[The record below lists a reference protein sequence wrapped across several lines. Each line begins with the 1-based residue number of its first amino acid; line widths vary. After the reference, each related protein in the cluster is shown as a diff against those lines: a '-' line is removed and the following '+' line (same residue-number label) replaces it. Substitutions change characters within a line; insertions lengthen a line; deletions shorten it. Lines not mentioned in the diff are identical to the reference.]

1 MTQNQLLVTA
11 IVIISIIQITGIQ
24 CAPLGKSGGKTEFR
38 DKAFDKEFKKVTW
51 IGNEPVRALESFD
64 NPPDRDNAR
73 REVDN
78 FPSNIYS
85 KYDNVQKKVKDW
97 FDTEPLIDHIHES
110 EKYGNEGDQFYFIT
124 KPLVQLTE
132 KMSNLTNK
140 ILAAPRNLFRSAN
153 KSVSEKLNDF
163 GGSLVG
169 LRR

>member
-1 MTQNQLLVTA
+1 MRSNQLLA
-11 IVIISIIQITGIQ
+11 SIVIILMVRKAEVQ
-24 CAPLGKSGGKTEFR
+24 CAPFGKSGEGTEFR
-38 DKAFDKEFKKVTW
+38 DKAFDKEFKKVTY
-51 IGNEPVRALESFD
+51 IGNEPVHALEPFD
-64 NPPDRDNAR
+64 NPPDKDNAR
-73 REVDN
+73 KEVDN

-85 KYDNVQKKVKDW
+85 KYDKVQKKVKDW

-140 ILAAPRNLFRSAN
+140 ILAAPRTLFRSAN
-153 KSVSEKLNDF
+153 KAVSEKLNNF

-169 LRR
+169 L